1 MAISLHNDLRD
12 DRGDAI
18 IAFAGSGALLR
29 VYTAAY
35 GALLYECECDT
46 VLATMSGGTG
56 TFNPIADSDPAVGAG
71 TAAIARLYKSDGTTI
86 VMAGLTVGTSGTNII
101 ITNAVIAVND
111 VVVTTGGTW
120 TEGNP

>member
-1 MAISLHNDLRD
+1 MAISLHTDLRKN
-12 DRGDAI
+12 RGDAI
-18 IAFAGSGALLR
+18 IAYAGSGALLR
-29 VYTAAY
+29 VYTASYA
-35 GALLYECECDT
+35 ALLYECGCAT

-56 TFNPIADSDPAVGAG
+56 TFNPIAGSGPAVGAG

-86 VMAGLTVGTSGTNII
+86 VMAGLTVGTSGTNIV
-101 ITNAVIAVND
+101 ITNEVIAVND